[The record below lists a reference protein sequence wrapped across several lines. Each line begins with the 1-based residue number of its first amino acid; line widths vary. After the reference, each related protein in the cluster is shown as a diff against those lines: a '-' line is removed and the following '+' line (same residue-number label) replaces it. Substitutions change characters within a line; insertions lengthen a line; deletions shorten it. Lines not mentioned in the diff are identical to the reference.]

1 MIQNT
6 SQQPHGKTTIGTLI
20 SAFLLLSVTVA
31 ASVWYVLR
39 SARDMSR
46 VTQTEA
52 MVTKQRKAIDHL
64 LTHLLSASTQGA
76 TVTLKYA
83 DNAEL
88 TRYLQISAQVDTAL
102 AELKQLSL
110 IVCSDNE

>member
-1 MIQNT
+1 MIQNI
-6 SQQPHGKTTIGTLI
+6 SHQPHGKTTIGTLI

-31 ASVWYVLR
+31 TSVWYVLR

-64 LTHLLSASTQGA
+64 LTHLLNASTQGA
-76 TVTLKYA
+76 TAVSYTHLTLPT
-83 DNAEL
+83 NRE
-88 TRYLQISAQVDTAL
+88 V
-102 AELKQLSL
+102 
-110 IVCSDNE
+110 